1 MTLVGQAQS
10 VRDAIDLAHRN
21 EWSRVLAT
29 TVRVTRD
36 IDLAEECVE
45 DAYLSAL
52 TAWERDG
59 IPANPGAW
67 LTTAARRR
75 ALDLARRASSLRKRY
90 PLIIDPDGGDDPAMT
105 PFDEIPDERLRLIF
119 TCCHPAL
126 AQDSQVP
133 LTLRLVCGLKP
144 GEIARLFLVPQATVV
159 ARITRAKA
167 KIQTAGIPYRIP
179 EMHELPDRLDAVLNV
194 IYLIYTAGHVSAD
207 GDQLTNDVLTDRAME
222 LARILLALMPDEREV
237 RGLIALLLFSEARRP
252 ARTDAAGDLVLLEDQ
267 DRSLWNAKLID
278 TADRILRDAI
288 RGVKP
293 GRYVLQAAIAGIHTT
308 APSWAETDWHELLVL
323 YDALLE
329 IWPSPVV
336 ELNRIAVQAMAESP
350 TDALRSLGGIENDPR
365 LSDYHYLPTLRADL
379 LCRLGRFKAAA
390 DAYRTARTQTANSM
404 ERRFL
409 DRRISEMIVASHE
422 LCDK

>member
-1 MTLVGQAQS
+1 MTAVGQVQS
-10 VRDAIDLAHRN
+10 VRDAIDLAHRS

-36 IDLAEECVE
+36 FDLAEECVE

-59 IPANPGAW
+59 IPANTGAW
-67 LTTAARRR
+67 LTIAARRR
-75 ALDLARRASSLRKRY
+75 ALDLARRETSLRKRY
-90 PLIIDPDGGDDPAMT
+90 PLLIDSGGGGDPAMT
-105 PFDEIPDERLRLIF
+105 PIDEIPDERLRLIF

-126 AQDSQVP
+126 AQESQVP

-167 KIQTAGIPYRIP
+167 KIQTAGIPYRVP
-179 EMHELPDRLDAVLNV
+179 DMHELPDRLDAVLNV

-207 GDQLTNDVLTDRAME
+207 GEDLTNDLLTDRAME
-222 LARILLALMPDEREV
+222 LATILLSLMPDEREV
-237 RGLIALLLFSEARRP
+237 RGLIALLLFSEARSP
-252 ARTDAAGDLVLLEDQ
+252 ARTDPNGDLVLLENQ
-267 DRSLWNAKLID
+267 DRTLWNAKLID

-288 RGVKP
+288 RGVRP

-308 APSWAETDWHELLVL
+308 SPSWTETDWHELLVL

-336 ELNRIAVQAMAESP
+336 ELNRIAVLAMAESP
-350 TDALRSLGGIENDPR
+350 SAGLDALARIVGDPR
-365 LSDYHYLPTLRADL
+365 LSGYHYLPTLQADL
-379 LCRLGRFKAAA
+379 LRRVGRYSDAAA
-390 DAYRTARTQTANSM
+390 SYQLAHEMADNAT

-409 DRRISEMIVASHE
+409 QKRIAEMVAAE
-422 LCDK
+422 RT